1 MNQTEWDNQE
11 EVFVSEYTPEEEKH
25 QALTDAIMAEIVAEF
40 EDVATEVLM
49 ILSDRLR
56 KMALGEVDSE
66 GLISI
71 IDMVFNSPINCR
83 HDPLNRFILDAIYSE
98 SLEIAK
104 LDL

>member
-11 EVFVSEYTPEEEKH
+11 EVFTLEDERLL
-25 QALTDAIMAEIVAEF
+25 AIADAIMAKIVAEF
-40 EDVATEVLM
+40 EDDATEVLH

-56 KMALGEVDSE
+56 KMALGEADSE

-71 IDMVFNSPINCR
+71 IDTVFNSPINCR